1 MELKNDVFII
11 NYSENDKD
19 FAKTLFNQ
27 LNENKKRVMDF
38 FELDKEIQDYLKKNK
53 KGRKSGGKR
62 IQKASSRKTNSV
74 S

>member
-1 MELKNDVFII
+1 MELKNDIFKI

-62 IQKASSRKTNSV
+62 IQKVSPRKTNSV